1 MQIVISRSSKPD
13 KKFEARIDGRKS
25 IHFGQAG
32 ASDFTQHKNLLRKE
46 RYLQRHSKNEDWNNC
61 KTAGFYARWLLWN
74 KETLAESIR
83 DTNRRFQN
91 LNIIYKINA
100 LHPNLDL
107 ADLFLFVAHRVA
119 ESFYVLHTTSMNFF

>member
-1 MQIVISRSSKPD
+1 MQIVISRSEKPD

-46 RYLQRHSKNEDWNNC
+46 RYLQRHSKNEDWNNPL
-61 KTAGFYARWLLWN
+61 TAAFYATNILWN

-83 DTNRRFQN
+83 DTNRRF
-91 LNIIYKINA
+91 
-100 LHPNLDL
+100 PNL
-107 ADLFLFVAHRVA
+107 HI
-119 ESFYVLHTTSMNFF
+119 VLKH